1 MSAQDVVDDGRFRKY
16 YVPSAISHALYLR
29 ILYEILTDDADLDGA
44 DFIVDEMLSS
54 SSHPLCQFFALHQ
67 KEFKG
72 MMESEF
78 SRFKCVAC
86 TWHSKGSN
94 TTFLDAVRNY
104 YGEQIAF
111 YFAFLIHYTVWLYPL
126 AVVGTIWW
134 IIEYA
139 VLDIGSAGGVVV
151 VIIIITWTT
160 LMIENWYRREW
171 RLRFRW
177 GMMRYRHTETPRATF
192 HGKYVIS
199 TVNGMRIETYENYY
213 LYWFKRT
220 ISICIS
226 FICVLLV
233 ISVTA
238 FLWGFKGEYNDET
251 EGIGYWIGV
260 IIGMAVSAQILLFN
274 SIYTPLA
281 KFLNEWEGHRLQQ
294 QYYNHLV
301 IKRISFIC
309 INSFYSLFYIAF
321 VDNRSEYQGEGG
333 NEARLKALRLQLVIL
348 FLMAILYQNALEIF
362 FPETKPEE
370 VYKIHVESHLISS

>member
-1 MSAQDVVDDGRFRKY
+1 MYLDGDQDDQYQLDKTCYEFELEEKEKFDLDIAEYNQNNPDLKDIEIDEGYCIINGEKCKLIEQKRWENIHIGYETILHNQDVNIYRRPINTRREHIYVDCKTGKRVHVRDVFDDGRFQKY
-16 YVPSAISHALYLR
+16 HVPSAISHALYLR
-29 ILYEILTDDADLDGA
+29 ILYEILTDDEDLDGA

-72 MMESEF
+72 MVESEF

-104 YGEQIAF
+104 YGEQISF

-126 AVVGTIWW
+126 AVLGTIWW
-134 IIEYA
+134 IIEY
-139 VLDIGSAGGVVV
+139 VILDIGSAGGVIV
-151 VIIIITWTT
+151 VIVIITWTT

-199 TVNGMRIETYENYY
+199 TVNGMRIETYDNYC
-213 LYWFKRT
+213 LYWFKRI
-220 ISICIS
+220 ISISIS
-226 FICVLLV
+226 FICILIV

-238 FLWGFKGEYNDET
+238 FLWGFKGEYNDKT
-251 EGIGYWIGV
+251 EGRNIGLV
-260 IIGMAVSAQILLFN
+260 LL
-274 SIYTPLA
+274 
-281 KFLNEWEGHRLQQ
+281 
-294 QYYNHLV
+294 LV
-301 IKRISFIC
+301 
-309 INSFYSLFYIAF
+309 
-321 VDNRSEYQGEGG
+321 
-333 NEARLKALRLQLVIL
+333 
-348 FLMAILYQNALEIF
+348 
-362 FPETKPEE
+362 
-370 VYKIHVESHLISS
+370 